1 MAVYYEFEKIKGE
14 SAAFFGL
21 FFILLALVLLGAY
34 AFWLEFVNGKI
45 MTGLSNQVTWGL
57 MIANVVY
64 LIGASAGSL
73 IISALAGVF
82 GAEEYKPL
90 SRIAA
95 YLAALMI
102 IGALLSIFIDIGRIE
117 HGINVVR
124 YFNLT
129 SIFAWNAFLYTSY
142 LLICIVYLIAQFE
155 NWERLVKVLAVIAV
169 VWAIFVHS
177 GTGAI
182 IGFIYSVDLWHS
194 PLTPPLFI
202 ISAIAS
208 GIGIIIPVLILTF
221 RAIGQEVDERLIR
234 GLAKIMLGMVFAIM
248 YCFAV
253 EYLTLG
259 YVPAHREALNMLLFS
274 SKYPF
279 SFVFWALDFGL
290 GLVLPAI
297 ILVNP
302 KTKTS
307 PAWIS
312 LAGLLVAGG
321 VYAERYILIVPG
333 LAYPKE
339 ILPGMVMEHKP
350 PFEFGAAYVPSW
362 VESAEVIGIFAL
374 IFLAYLVGLKIFSLI
389 PRKIETKEV
398 AKA

>member
-34 AFWLEFVNGKI
+34 AFWLEYTEGKI
-45 MTGLSNQVTWGL
+45 GSGLSNQVAWGL

-117 HGINVVR
+117 HALNVVR
-124 YFNLT
+124 YFNPT

-142 LLICIVYLIAQFE
+142 LIICIIYLIAQFE
-155 NWERLVKVLAVIAV
+155 KWELAVKILAAV
-169 VWAIFVHS
+169 AVIWAIFVHS

-221 RAIGQEVDERLIR
+221 RAIGQEVEEKLIR
-234 GLAKIMLGMVFAIM
+234 GLSKIMLGMVFAIM
-248 YCFAV
+248 YCFAA

-259 YVPAHREALNMLLFS
+259 YVPAHKEALNMLLFS
-274 SKYPF
+274 SEYPF
-279 SFVFWALDFGL
+279 SFVFWVLDFGI
-290 GLVLPAI
+290 GLIIPAI
-297 ILVNP
+297 ILLNP
-302 KTKTS
+302 RTKVS
-307 PAWIS
+307 PTWVS
-312 LAGLLVAGG
+312 LAGLLVAAG

-339 ILPGMVMEHKP
+339 ILPGMIMSHEP
-350 PFEFGAAYVPSW
+350 PFELGASYIPSW
-362 VESAEVIGIFAL
+362 IESAEVIGIFAL
-374 IFLAYLVGLKIFSLI
+374 IFLAYLVGLKVFSLI
-389 PRKIETKEV
+389 PKKVGVEV
-398 AKA
+398 AEE

>member
-14 SAAFFGL
+14 SATFFGI

-34 AFWLEFVNGKI
+34 AFWIEFIEGKVV
-45 MTGLSNQVTWGL
+45 TGLSNQVTWGL

-102 IGALLSIFIDIGRIE
+102 IGALLSIFIDIGRLE
-117 HGINVVR
+117 HGMNVVR

-155 NWERLVKVLAVIAV
+155 NKELAVKVLAAIAV
-169 VWAIFVHS
+169 IWAIFVHS

-182 IGFIYSVDLWHS
+182 IGFIYSIDLWHS

-221 RAIGQEVDERLIR
+221 KATGQEIDEKLIR
-234 GLAKIMLGMVFAIM
+234 GLAKIMLGMIFAIM

-259 YVPAHREALNMLLFS
+259 YVPAHKEALEMVLFS
-274 SKYPF
+274 PEYPF
-279 SFVFWALDFGL
+279 RFVFWVLDLGFGL
-290 GLVLPAI
+290 ILPAI
-297 ILVNP
+297 ILLSP
-302 KTKTS
+302 RTKTS
-307 PAWIS
+307 PTWIS
-312 LAGLLVAGG
+312 IAGLLVAGG
-321 VYAERYILIVPG
+321 VYAERYILVVPG

-339 ILPGMVMEHKP
+339 ILPGMIMEHVP
-350 PFEFGAAYVPSW
+350 PFEFGATYIPTW
-362 VESAEVIGIFAL
+362 VESVEVIGIFAL

-398 AKA
+398 TSS